1 MTDGIE
7 GREGG
12 KEKIVIFDTFG
23 YLEKT
28 QLDVEQIHREH
39 FENISNSY
47 YKETKQN
54 KNYGNC

>member
-47 YKETKQN
+47 
-54 KNYGNC
+54 